1 MRIDT
6 IKIKLLMA
14 EQEITQ
20 SVLADRCEI
29 SRQNISQVLA
39 RGTCYQLRLIS
50 WQKPWAWMSGRSL
63 SCGSGGRV

>member
-1 MRIDT
+1 MRIDG

-20 SVLADRCEI
+20 SILADRCGI

-39 RGTCYQLRLIS
+39 RGTCLPIKANKLAKALGVDVREII
-50 WQKPWAWMSGRSL
+50 KED
-63 SCGSGGRV
+63 